1 MESTDRAA
9 QVEQVT
15 IAPVPESARRGRARG
30 LFPIWFGVQI
40 MPLTLVTGVL
50 GTTVYGLPPAWAIL
64 AIVVGNLIGAI
75 FVSLHSVQGPRLG
88 VPQMVQSRGQFGL
101 RGSLL
106 VLAVVVL
113 MYVGFLASILVLA
126 ASALQVI
133 FPNLGSVPA
142 LIISGVVTLAL
153 VIFGYE
159 MIHKV
164 NRILMP
170 LFALAAILTL
180 VFVVGSDAAPTAAT
194 AEPTFTVH
202 GFMGMMSVAAIWQ
215 LAYAPYVSDYS
226 RYLPSRVS
234 SSGAF
239 WATYLGT
246 VGGAIPMMVVGA
258 LLGRISDGTL
268 VGLNA
273 LLPSGVGI
281 FVMAIFFLGSIDACT
296 INLYGPAL
304 CVATTIQTFK
314 NSWLPGAVARIVIAT
329 TVSVLSV
336 YIAAAFADDFLVS
349 YSNFIQVLLYF
360 LIPWSIIN
368 LVDYYLIRRA
378 EYHVESFFLPTG
390 GIYGHYNKAAV
401 IAYIVGFLV
410 QLPFMSG
417 ALYTGFAASKLGGVD
432 IAWIVGSVVTYVV
445 YLQLVRRQEAAAVAE
460 NPAATAGPVL
470 PAPYRPAT
478 ETR

>member
-1 MESTDRAA
+1 MGSNDHTA

-15 IAPVPESARRGRARG
+15 ISPVPESARRGRARG

-50 GTTVYGLPPAWAIL
+50 GTTVYGLPPMWAIV
-64 AIVVGNLIGAI
+64 AIVIGNLIGAI

-101 RGSLL
+101 RGSLM

-113 MYVGFLASILVLA
+113 MYVGFLASILILA
-126 ASALQVI
+126 ASSLQVI
-133 FPNLGSVPA
+133 FPSLGSVAA
-142 LIISGVVTLAL
+142 LIISGAVTLAL

-164 NRILMP
+164 NRLLMP

-180 VFVVGSDAAPTAAT
+180 AYVVASDAAPTST
-194 AEPTFTVH
+194 SEPVFTVH
-202 GFMGMMSVAAIWQ
+202 GFMGMLSVAAIWQ

-246 VGGAIPMMVVGA
+246 VGGAIPMMIVGA

-268 VGLNA
+268 SGLNA

-314 NSWLPGAVARIVIAT
+314 SSWLPGAAARIAIAT
-329 TVSVLSV
+329 TVSVLSI

-349 YSNFIQVLLYF
+349 YSNFIQILLYF

-368 LVDYYLIRRA
+368 LVDYYLIRKA

-390 GIYGHYNKAAV
+390 GIYGHYNAAAV

-417 ALYTGFAASKLGGVD
+417 ALYTGFAAQWLGGID
-432 IAWIVGSVVTYVV
+432 IAWIVGSLVTFAV
-445 YLQLVRRQEAAAVAE
+445 YYQLVRRQEAAAVAPE
-460 NPAATAGPVL
+460 VEMRSKL
-470 PAPYRPAT
+470 RPAT
-478 ETR
+478 ETS

>member
-1 MESTDRAA
+1 MESTDRTA

-50 GTTVYGLPPAWAIL
+50 GTTVFGLSAGWAIL
-64 AIVVGNLIGAI
+64 AIIVGNLIGAI

-106 VLAVVVL
+106 VLAVVIL
-113 MYVGFLASILVLA
+113 MYIGFLASILVLA
-126 ASALQVI
+126 ASSLRVI
-133 FPNLGSVPA
+133 FPQLGSVPA
-142 LIISGVVTLAL
+142 LIISGAVTLAL
-153 VIFGYE
+153 VVFGYE

-170 LFALAAILTL
+170 LFALAAVLTL
-180 VFVVGSDAAPTAAT
+180 VYVISSDGTPPVGAAEAG
-194 AEPTFTVH
+194 FNMQ
-202 GFMGMMSVAAIWQ
+202 GFMGMMSIAAIWQ

-226 RYLPSRVS
+226 RYLPSKVS
-234 SSGAF
+234 SAGAF

-246 VGGAIPMMVVGA
+246 VSGAIPMMTVGA

-268 VGLNA
+268 EGLNT

-304 CVATTIQTFK
+304 CVATWIQTFK
-314 NSWLPGAVARIVIAT
+314 NSWLPGASARIGIAST
-329 TVSVLSV
+329 ITVFAV
-336 YIAAAFADDFLVS
+336 YVAAALADDFLVS
-349 YSNFIQVLLYF
+349 YGNFIHVLLYF

-368 LVDYYLIRRA
+368 LVDYYLIRKA
-378 EYHVESFFLPTG
+378 EYHVASFYLPTG

-401 IAYIVGFLV
+401 IAYIVGFLA
-410 QLPFMSG
+410 QIPFMSG
-417 ALYTGFAASKLGGVD
+417 DLYTGIIASWFGGVD
-432 IAWIVGSVVTYVV
+432 IAWIVGSVVTYLV
-445 YLQLVRRQEAAAVAE
+445 YLPLVRRQELATVAE
-460 NPAATAGPVL
+460 IEMLTADSVIPEQ
-470 PAPYRPAT
+470 YRPAT
-478 ETR
+478 EAP

>member
-1 MESTDRAA
+1 MESADSAPHLER
-9 QVEQVT
+9 VT
-15 IAPVPESARRGRARG
+15 IAPVPQSARRGRARG

-50 GTTVYGLPPAWAIL
+50 GTTVYGLPPAYAIL
-64 AIVVGNLIGAI
+64 AIVIGNLVGAI

-126 ASALQVI
+126 ASSLQVI
-133 FPNLGSVPA
+133 FPGLGSVPA
-142 LIISGVVTLAL
+142 LVVSGVVTLAL

-159 MIHKV
+159 MIHTV
-164 NRILMP
+164 NKLLMP
-170 LFALAAILTL
+170 LFALAAVLTL
-180 VFVVGSDAAPTAAT
+180 IYVIGSDGAPTGAA
-194 AEPTFTVH
+194 AEQAFSVH

-234 SSGAF
+234 SAGAF

-246 VGGAIPMMVVGA
+246 AGGAIPMMVVGA

-268 VGLNA
+268 MGLNA

-281 FVMAIFFLGSIDACT
+281 FVMAVFFLGSIDACT

-314 NSWLPGAVARIVIAT
+314 NSWLPGAAARIVIAT

-336 YIAAAFADDFLVS
+336 FIAAVFADDFLVS

-368 LVDYYLIRRA
+368 LVDYYLIRKG

-390 GIYGHYNKAAV
+390 GIYGHYNRAAV
-401 IAYIVGFLV
+401 IAYVVGFLV

-417 ALYTGFAASKLGGVD
+417 ALYTGFAANWLGGVD
-432 IAWIVGSVVTYVV
+432 IAWVVGSALTYVV
-445 YLQLVRRQEAAAVAE
+445 YLQLVRRQETVAVGQTPSGSTE
-460 NPAATAGPVL
+460 TAL
-470 PAPYRPAT
+470 PA
-478 ETR
+478 